1 MEFWLSFLPIIIYLL
16 LIVILIVGIILG
28 IRLINTIN
36 RVDKVVDDANKKLA
50 SLDGLFSVV
59 DFITDK
65 ISSLSD
71 RLVEGI
77 SDLFAKKLFKKK
89 KNKKAVEERIEEDE

>member
-28 IRLINTIN
+28 IRLINTIS
-36 RVDKVVDDANKKLA
+36 RVDKVVDDANKKLD
-50 SLDGLFSVV
+50 SLDGLFSII
-59 DFITDK
+59 DFVTDK

-71 RLVEGI
+71 RLVDVI
-77 SDLFAKKLFKKK
+77 SDFFAKKMFKKK
-89 KNKKAVEERIEEDE
+89 KKATIEEREDEEDE